1 MYPLFT
7 LDEFQLG
14 GRVWCMLF
22 WAFYDTLTLDTVPSG
37 RYSIYMKPNSNSQST
52 RLLILEAANRVILD
66 SGINALTLDS
76 VAKQAGVSKGG
87 LLYHFPNKESLIMG
101 MVERFVAEFDMAIDR
116 EVQKNGGDWL
126 KAYIHASFE
135 NNPEREKVSCSLLAA
150 FANNP
155 DLLNPLRE
163 KFVEWQKK
171 LEAHA
176 ISPEIGTIIRLTLD
190 GLWLSDLM
198 GFAPPTLSLRKTIM
212 GSLLDINEKEA

>member
-1 MYPLFT
+1 
-7 LDEFQLG
+7 
-14 GRVWCMLF
+14 
-22 WAFYDTLTLDTVPSG
+22 
-37 RYSIYMKPNSNSQST
+37 MKPNSNSQLT
-52 RLLILEAANRVILD
+52 RLLLLEAANRVILD
-66 SGINALTLDS
+66 NGINALTLDS

-101 MVERFVAEFDMAIDR
+101 MVEQFVAEFDTVIER
-116 EVQKNGGDWL
+116 EIENNGGDWL

-135 NNPEREKVSCSLLAA
+135 NNPEREKVSCALLAA

-163 KFVEWQKK
+163 KFVEWQNKI
-171 LEAHA
+171 EANA

-198 GFAPPTLSLRKTIM
+198 GFAPPALSLRKKILN
-212 GSLLDINEKEA
+212 SLLDINARGA